1 MLIIIVHYLQYSVI
15 LKSQTSIFKC
25 LEFIKKKKKNK
36 QTNKQTK
43 TKIKQSSNIPRG
55 KTSKSKTYK
64 W

>member
-25 LEFIKKKKKNK
+25 LEFIKKNK